1 VELSEAL
8 VTSVTRDDDWAQD
21 ASRLSEDRFMT
32 NGDYLQSEKSRI
44 AVRHFYSHCE
54 QAVAFPSLTY
64 AVLGKHAEA
73 EALYKRSLAIRDS
86 LDLMGNA
93 WHTRPQWSASRS
105 NDPRSSNSVRPP
117 DFGHCSTKL
126 SLPVHDLRS
135 KAGSEAN
142 FRRVLDFFQS
152 PMQLVQRVVFI
163 LILLQCADA
172 TKIAKR
178 AVTASVKSPNIILI
192 TLDTTRADRMGF
204 LGSERGLTPNLDALA
219 KQSVVFRRAY
229 AQVPLTTPSH
239 AALLT
244 GTYPQ
249 FSHIEDL
256 GAPLGVDLPYLPDL
270 LHRHGYHTAAFLGA
284 YILDPAA
291 TAPGFDRGFDL
302 YDAHFHERKQGEDRY
317 NSVERRAEDV
327 ANRALGWLSRHH
339 QRPFFIWLH
348 FYDPH
353 DPYDPPEPFK
363 THYSS
368 APYDGEIAY
377 TDSIVGS
384 FVEVLR
390 KHGLYENSV
399 IAIAADHGEAFGE
412 HGEERHGMF
421 LYDET
426 IHVPLLL
433 KLPEERS
440 GGKRVEDRV
449 ALADVA
455 PTLLE
460 AAGIAPPATMQSRS
474 LFPLM
479 EAGEVDAAKT
489 DAAHATAGEK
499 GKAPERQIY
508 SETNYAHR
516 AFGWSELHSWRTGK
530 YLYVQAPKREL
541 YDQSSDPD
549 AVKNLAPS
557 AKAVAETLESQLES
571 FQQKTSSAR
580 TGRTKLDP
588 TQAEKLRALGYL
600 ASDNVGGTADRSAK
614 ATDPKDKIEVANK
627 FHRALIALEEDH
639 YDEAIANLREV
650 LRLEPEMAS
659 GYLELG
665 RALVHVQRY
674 QEAVPVLRTAA
685 ERNPDSGM
693 AHYELGLALIKTG
706 QWEASL
712 PEMQAAVV
720 CTPGSA
726 QLHFYLGA
734 VQLRLKHIP
743 EATAEFENSLKIEPD
758 HFLANLKYGEML
770 FREGDVAAA
779 LPKLSRAAKVDPESA
794 EAHAVLADAYQ
805 QLGQAENATRER
817 AKAAQLKTGRVSP

>member
-1 VELSEAL
+1 MRLVRWLFFVLFLVLFLAL
-8 VTSVTRDDDWAQD
+8 VAGGAKPPKTS
-21 ASRLSEDRFMT
+21 
-32 NGDYLQSEKSRI
+32 
-44 AVRHFYSHCE
+44 
-54 QAVAFPSLTY
+54 
-64 AVLGKHAEA
+64 
-73 EALYKRSLAIRDS
+73 
-86 LDLMGNA
+86 
-93 WHTRPQWSASRS
+93 
-105 NDPRSSNSVRPP
+105 RPP
-117 DFGHCSTKL
+117 SPGTK
-126 SLPVHDLRS
+126 
-135 KAGSEAN
+135 A
-142 FRRVLDFFQS
+142 
-152 PMQLVQRVVFI
+152 
-163 LILLQCADA
+163 
-172 TKIAKR
+172 
-178 AVTASVKSPNIILI
+178 PNIILI

-219 KQSVVFRRAY
+219 KQSVVFTRAY

-256 GAPLGVDLPYLPDL
+256 GAPLGADLPYLPDL
-270 LHRHGYHTAAFLGA
+270 LHGHGYHTAAFLGA

-291 TAPGFDRGFDL
+291 GAPGFDRGFDL
-302 YDAHFHERKQGEDRY
+302 YDGHFHQRKPGEDRY
-317 NSVERRAEDV
+317 KSIERRAEDV
-327 ANRALGWLSRHH
+327 ANRALGWLSRHQ

-348 FYDPH
+348 FYDAH

-363 THYSS
+363 THYAS
-368 APYDGEIAY
+368 ALYDGEIAY

-390 KHGLYENSV
+390 RHGLYENSV

-433 KLPEERS
+433 KLPAERL
-440 GGKRVEDRV
+440 GGRRVEDRV
-449 ALADVA
+449 ALAEVA
-455 PTLLE
+455 PSLLE
-460 AAGIAPPATMQSRS
+460 AAGITAPPTMQARS
-474 LFPLM
+474 LFALIDAEKM
-479 EAGEVDAAKT
+479 GAAKS
-489 DAAHATAGEK
+489 DGAKPIAGDDRK
-499 GKAPERQIY
+499 MPERPIY

-541 YDQSSDPD
+541 YDQSSDPE
-549 AVKNLAPS
+549 AVENLAPA
-557 AKAVAETLESQLES
+557 AKAVADTLDSQLDNFEE
-571 FQQKTSSAR
+571 KTSRVR
-580 TGRTKLDP
+580 TAPTKLDP

-600 ASDNVGGTADRSAK
+600 ASDNAGAAADSSDK
-614 ATDPKDKIEVANK
+614 AIDPKDKIEIANQ

-650 LRLEPEMAS
+650 LRLAPAMAS

-665 RALVHVQRY
+665 RALMHVQQY

-685 ERNPDSGM
+685 ERNPGSGM

-720 CTPGSA
+720 CAPGSA

-770 FREGDVAAA
+770 FGEGDAAGA
-779 LPKLSRAAKVDPESA
+779 LPKLRRAAKVDPNSA
-794 EAHAVLADAYQ
+794 EAHAVLADDYE
-805 QLGQAENATRER
+805 QLGQAQNASRER
-817 AKAAQLKTGRVSP
+817 AKAAQLKTQAPE

>member
-1 VELSEAL
+1 MRVVRRLFLAL
-8 VTSVTRDDDWAQD
+8 LLVPFQIAALG
-21 ASRLSEDRFMT
+21 ASGVNPPKT
-32 NGDYLQSEKSRI
+32 GKT
-44 AVRHFYSHCE
+44 
-54 QAVAFPSLTY
+54 PSS
-64 AVLGKHAEA
+64 G
-73 EALYKRSLAIRDS
+73 
-86 LDLMGNA
+86 
-93 WHTRPQWSASRS
+93 
-105 NDPRSSNSVRPP
+105 
-117 DFGHCSTKL
+117 
-126 SLPVHDLRS
+126 S
-135 KAGSEAN
+135 KA
-142 FRRVLDFFQS
+142 
-152 PMQLVQRVVFI
+152 
-163 LILLQCADA
+163 
-172 TKIAKR
+172 
-178 AVTASVKSPNIILI
+178 PNIILI

-219 KQSVVFRRAY
+219 KQSVVFTRAY

-249 FSHIEDL
+249 FNHIEDL
-256 GAPLGVDLPYLPDL
+256 GALLGADLPYLPDL
-270 LHRHGYHTAAFLGA
+270 LHRHGYHTAAFLGS
-284 YILDPAA
+284 YILDPAV

-302 YDAHFHERKQGEDRY
+302 YDAHFHERKPGEDRY
-317 NSVERRAEDV
+317 KSVERRAEDV
-327 ANRALGWLSRHH
+327 ANRALGWLSRHQ

-348 FYDPH
+348 FYDAH

-363 THYSS
+363 TRFAS

-384 FVEVLR
+384 FVEVLQR
-390 KHGLYENSV
+390 HGLYENSV

-433 KLPEERS
+433 KLPAGRL
-440 GGKRVEDRV
+440 GGTRVEERV

-455 PTLLE
+455 PSLLE
-460 AAGIAPPATMQSRS
+460 AAGVSVPATMQAQS
-474 LFPLM
+474 LFPLI
-479 EAGEVDAAKT
+479 EAAKVDATKM
-489 DAAHATAGEK
+489 DAAEAADEK
-499 GKAPERQIY
+499 GKAPERPIY

-541 YDQSSDPD
+541 YDQSSDPE
-549 AVKNLAPS
+549 AVKNVAPAS
-557 AKAVAETLESQLES
+557 KAVADTLESQLDNFE
-571 FQQKTSSAR
+571 QKTNRVR
-580 TGRTKLDP
+580 TGPTRLDP

-600 ASDNVGGTADRSAK
+600 ASDSAGTDRDKK
-614 ATDPKDKIEVANK
+614 AAIDPKDKIEIANK
-627 FHRALIALEEDH
+627 FHRALVALEEDH
-639 YDEAIANLREV
+639 YDEVIADLREV
-650 LRLEPEMAS
+650 LRLEPDMAS

-665 RALVHVQRY
+665 RALVHVQQY

-720 CTPGSA
+720 CSPGSA

-743 EATAEFENSLKIEPD
+743 EATAEFDNSLKIEPD

-770 FREGDVAAA
+770 FREGDLAGA
-779 LPKLSRAAKVDPESA
+779 LPKLSRAAKADPKSA

-805 QLGQAENATRER
+805 KLGQAENARRER
-817 AKAAQLKTGRVSP
+817 AKAAELKAQTPE